1 MVLPYLTGWVVMN
14 IMKKLDV
21 LLVCPNELPKKMT
34 ISNTL
39 KAKQKLVG
47 GLIEVFYLNG
57 EEDVCFICNEE
68 GKLNNLEPN
77 RIIGNDII
85 YGNFIVIGDDYENA
99 DFKSLTKKQISKYKE
114 YFNQDS
120 IDKTNSRISARKLA
134 QELFKRRLYGSNR

>member
-1 MVLPYLTGWVVMN
+1 
-14 IMKKLDV
+14 MKKLDV

-57 EEDVCFICNEE
+57 EEEVCFICNEE
-68 GKLNNLEPN
+68 GK
-77 RIIGNDII
+77 GNEII

-134 QELFKRRLYGSNR
+134 QELFKRRLYGSNRWWINWNRIKTRWRV